1 MPKAAAGRPPR
12 GRAAAAERCGP
23 GENVS
28 TPPPPSIWER
38 LDAMVRTPQ
47 TTLTHPQIAEAAV
60 ALADAEGL
68 AAVSMRRLAEQL
80 GVSTMALYRYVANKD
95 ELLELM
101 IDAVGDGVWLEVPT
115 AWREM

>member
-1 MPKAAAGRPPR
+1 MPKPAPGRPPR
-12 GRAAAAERCGP
+12 SPAAAAERCGP
-23 GENVS
+23 GES
-28 TPPPPSIWER
+28 LDPPPPSIWER
-38 LDAMVRTPQ
+38 LDATARTPK

-101 IDAVGDGVWLEVPT
+101 IDAVGDGVW
-115 AWREM
+115 AQ